1 MLPDGMLDYFYLKEF
16 TVDEEPADKYL
27 CKESVHLYL
36 YERDNRSADQKA
48 TSESLGYNEGKS
60 ILDFPIMGKRA
71 VLHIYRRRWRDRS
84 GKSFIVDLKEHAEYA
99 YPGTRY
105 SKEFA
110 IFLKVADGQ
119 RADNR
124 PVRWADL
131 HD

>member
-60 ILDFPIMGKRA
+60 ILDFPIMGKACRA
-71 VLHIYRRRWRDRS
+71 AHLPSPAGV
-84 GKSFIVDLKEHAEYA
+84 
-99 YPGTRY
+99 T
-105 SKEFA
+105 
-110 IFLKVADGQ
+110 GQ
-119 RADNR
+119 ARAS
-124 PVRWADL
+124 L
-131 HD
+131 ST